1 MELAQK
7 KDINVQLIYCG
18 SDDGTWRNAAHL
30 AHTDLLT
37 IDQNRVTT
45 AIAAPQDDEILRLGN
60 ELNST
65 YIAYG
70 SQGQAS
76 MARQKMADA
85 TSEKMSKKVAIE
97 RMQVKSKKGA
107 YDNTNWDMVDA
118 LDKRTDFLENAK
130 EEDLPVEMRGKSLE
144 EKKAIVAAAAQ
155 KRADLQA
162 KIAKLEADRAEF
174 IRADQLKNGDKNAP
188 SLDTELMK
196 STRKA
201 AAKKGYK

>member
-1 MELAQK
+1 MGGAQK

-162 KIAKLEADRAEF
+162 KISKLEADRAEF